1 MRILV
6 IGGAGF
12 IGSHLVEKLNLLEY
26 NVHVLDNFSTGSAE
40 NLSKKQKIIYGDTI
54 NIDLLNSILHKYDV
68 VFHLAANSSIQECI
82 KNPIQSHNN
91 NLTSTLILLE
101 TCVKNNVKKFIFSSS
116 AAVYGDIGKKSA
128 IENFKPNPLNQYA
141 IHKLA
146 SEYYAKIYNNLY
158 GLETVCLRYFN
169 VFGARQ
175 RKDSIYSGVITNF
188 IDKIKNN
195 QPIIINGDGEQSRDF
210 CHVSNIVEAN
220 ILAMNTKNIG
230 GRCFNI
236 GTGISTSINDLA
248 LELKS
253 IFNKKIQ
260 IQHQKEKAG
269 EIKFSCAN
277 IELAKK
283 YLKYLPEVSFKK
295 GLESLILLESKNK

>member
-12 IGSHLVEKLNLLEY
+12 IGSHLVKKLNLLKY
-26 NVHVLDNFSTGSAE
+26 DVHVLDNFSTGTVE
-40 NLSKKQKIIYGDTI
+40 NLSKNQKIIYGDAT
-54 NIDLLNSILHKYDV
+54 NIDLLNSILHKYDI
-68 VFHLAANSSIQECI
+68 VFHLAANSSIQECL

-91 NLTSTLILLE
+91 NLTSTLILLDS
-101 TCVKNNVKKFIFSSS
+101 CVKNNVKKFIFSSS

-141 IHKLA
+141 IHKLS

-169 VFGARQ
+169 VFGTRQ

-220 ILAMNTKNIG
+220 ILVMNTKNIG
-230 GRCFNI
+230 GMCFNI
-236 GTGISTSINDLA
+236 GTGVSTSINNLA

-253 IFNKKIQ
+253 IFNKKIK
-260 IQHQKEKAG
+260 IEHREGKIG
-269 EIKFSCAN
+269 EIKYSCAN
-277 IELAKK
+277 IELAKQ
-283 YLKYLPEVSFKK
+283 YLGYKPKVNLKN
-295 GLESLILLESKNK
+295 GLEAFLLIK

>member
-1 MRILV
+1 MKILV

-12 IGSHLVEKLNLLEY
+12 IGSHLVEKLNLLKYDVE
-26 NVHVLDNFSTGSAE
+26 VLDNFSTGTVD
-40 NLSKKQKIIYGDTI
+40 NLSKNQKIINGDVT
-54 NIDLLNSILHKYDV
+54 NIDLLNSILHKYDI

-91 NLTSTLILLE
+91 NLTSTLILLDH
-101 TCVKNNVKKFIFSSS
+101 CVKNNVKKFIFSSS
-116 AAVYGDIGKKSA
+116 AAIYGDIGKKSA

-158 GLETVCLRYFN
+158 KLETVCLRYFN
-169 VFGARQ
+169 VFGERQ

-195 QPIIINGDGEQSRDF
+195 KPIIINGDGEQSRDF
-210 CHVSNIVEAN
+210 CCVSNIVEAN

-230 GRCFNI
+230 GMCFNI
-236 GTGISTSINDLA
+236 GTGISTSINNLA

-253 IFNKKIQ
+253 ILNKKIKIEYQ
-260 IQHQKEKAG
+260 EEKIG
-269 EIKFSCAN
+269 EIKYSCAD

-283 YLKYLPEVSFKK
+283 YLKYEPKINLKN
-295 GLESLILLESKNK
+295 GLETLLLK